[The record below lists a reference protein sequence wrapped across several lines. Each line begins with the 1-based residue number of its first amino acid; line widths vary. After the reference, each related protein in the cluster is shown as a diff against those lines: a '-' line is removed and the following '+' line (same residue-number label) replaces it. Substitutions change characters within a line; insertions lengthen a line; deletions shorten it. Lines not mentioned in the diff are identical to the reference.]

1 MSTFF
6 YEPFYDIDRL
16 ITDVLA
22 PRSQW
27 AGDTGSREL
36 QRASGEGAPRPFK
49 PRMDLH
55 EDAEKNI
62 VTAFFELPGVKKDDV
77 TLDAHNGR
85 LTVTAETKSSEEHE
99 EHGYAIRERRSGKYS
114 RTLQLP
120 QGIKDDDIK
129 AHMENGV
136 LTVTFPKSTPDQA
149 PRRITVG

>member
-1 MSTFF
+1 
-6 YEPFYDIDRL
+6 
-16 ITDVLA
+16 
-22 PRSQW
+22 
-27 AGDTGSREL
+27 
-36 QRASGEGAPRPFK
+36 
-49 PRMDLH
+49 MDLH

-85 LTVTAETKSSEEHE
+85 LTVTAETKSSDEHE

-120 QGIKDDDIK
+120 QGIKVCAFCSPARGTCSWVYKDDDIK